1 MIKSR
6 PRSSWFTKV
15 SITLTVYNNATVCV
29 PVPLRLQKTTM
40 LFNAQVLAYES
51 SHTKMPFLRLFFDC
65 FLFHNSIKAY
75 ENISSSGNQFSQFN
89 HEADTLSAHD
99 RWKSPVFNLGRGRSP
114 NMYLQSHNFIH
125 LYIRWQQIL
134 KSRGLVPCGLIVP
147 NIVS

>member
-29 PVPLRLQKTTM
+29 PVFNRPQCRSM
-40 LFNAQVLAYES
+40 LKS
-51 SHTKMPFLRLFFDC
+51 SHMNQVIQKCHFLRLFSTVF
-65 FLFHNSIKAY
+65 FFT
-75 ENISSSGNQFSQFN
+75 
-89 HEADTLSAHD
+89 TLSKHMKTFPAVETSSVSSTTTPIYRLLMIAGSRQCLIVDADDH
-99 RWKSPVFNLGRGRSP
+99 RICTCN
-114 NMYLQSHNFIH
+114 QTI

-134 KSRGLVPCGLIVP
+134 KSRSSVPWGLILP